1 MLVPASTSS
10 GYSKLAGAWPVM
22 PENKSPR
29 GDENS
34 RDDLGGDCGEDGI
47 LDVNVAALRFRAERM
62 LFVLEVHGEKASTKT
77 MLVLQ
82 MDIAARTFS
91 SNPRAMY
98 SDAIWSGVR
107 AIVALGGFTGSIS
120 SEDDGAKEHEL
131 ELLEDPTTYVVPRS

>member
-47 LDVNVAALRFRAERM
+47 LDVSVAALRFRAERM
-62 LFVLEVHGEKASTKT
+62 LLVLGDAHGEKASTKT

-91 SNPRAMY
+91 INPRAMY

-107 AIVALGGFTGSIS
+107 AMVAWLGW
-120 SEDDGAKEHEL
+120 
-131 ELLEDPTTYVVPRS
+131 LLPVQ

>member
-1 MLVPASTSS
+1 
-10 GYSKLAGAWPVM
+10 M

-34 RDDLGGDCGEDGI
+34 CDDLGGDCGEDGI

-82 MDIAARTFS
+82 MDIAARTFNI
-91 SNPRAMY
+91 NPRAMY

-107 AIVALGGFTGSIS
+107 AMVAWLG
-120 SEDDGAKEHEL
+120 
-131 ELLEDPTTYVVPRS
+131 

>member
-34 RDDLGGDCGEDGI
+34 RDDLGGDCGEDDI
-47 LDVNVAALRFRAERM
+47 LAVNVAALRFRAERM
-62 LFVLEVHGEKASTKT
+62 LFGLEAHCEKASTKT

-82 MDIAARTFS
+82 MDIAARTFNI
-91 SNPRAMY
+91 NPRAMY

-107 AIVALGGFTGSIS
+107 AMVALLGWLYRFN
-120 SEDDGAKEHEL
+120 K
-131 ELLEDPTTYVVPRS
+131 